1 MTDSIDAETRARYRA
16 LVDELNHHAHA
27 YYVLDAPKLPDA
39 EYDRLLEALKALE
52 RAHPTLISAD
62 SPTRRVGGR
71 ALSELAEVRHARPM
85 LSLSNAFTE
94 ADVEAWVKRLA
105 DGLGEAAEGQTLAFA
120 VEPKID
126 GLAMSLR
133 YVDGVLVQAATR
145 GDGSTGED
153 VTHNVR
159 TIRGLPLTLPAE
171 APAEL
176 EVRGEVYMPN
186 AGFEAFN
193 RRARERGEREFV
205 NPRNAAAGSVRQL
218 DPAIAGARPLAFFA
232 YGSSTP
238 IADTHSE
245 TLAKLRALGF
255 PVAAE
260 ADRVEGLEGLLG
272 YYARIGAA
280 RAGLPYGIDGVVY
293 KLDRHDWQQRLGYIS
308 TAPRFALAHKYP
320 PEEEL
325 TTLLAV
331 DIQVGRTGALTPVAR
346 LKPVFVGG
354 VTVSNT
360 TLHNYDEIARKDLR
374 VGDTVVVRRAGD
386 VIPEVARAVLER
398 RPPEAVPIEVPS
410 ACPECGSPARRDEGE
425 AVIRCTGG
433 FICPAQRRQAL
444 THFASRKAM
453 DIEGLGERYIEDLVG
468 FGLIHDVSDLYAL
481 DLATLLKLKSLADAR
496 DGVLPDPKKAPTT
509 RWAEKL
515 LTAID
520 DSRKTTLE
528 RLLFALGIRD
538 VGEQLAKTLARQFGS
553 LAALE
558 AADED
563 ALKAARDVGPVVAR
577 RIREFFAEA
586 RNREVI
592 ERLKARGVVW
602 PESAPAASATIE
614 GPLTGRTYVLTGSL
628 ESMTRDAAG
637 AKLEALGAKV
647 SDSVSKKTSALIAGS
662 AAGSKLAKAQALGVP
677 VLGEAELLAL
687 LAEHGG

>member
-1 MTDSIDAETRARYRA
+1 MNDLFEAEDRRRYRA
-16 LVDELNHHAHA
+16 LVDELNRHAHA
-27 YYVLDAPKLPDA
+27 YYVMDAPTLPDA
-39 EYDRLLEALKALE
+39 EYDRLFEQLKAME
-52 RAHPTLISAD
+52 RTHPHLISAD
-62 SPTRRVGGR
+62 SPTRRVGGK
-71 ALSELAEVRHARPM
+71 ALAELKEVRHARPM
-85 LSLSNAFTE
+85 LSLSNAFTD
-94 ADVEAWVKRLA
+94 ADVEAWVKRLV
-105 DGLGEAAEGQTLAFA
+105 DGLGEDAEGQPLAFA
-120 VEPKID
+120 AEPKID

-133 YVDGVLVQAATR
+133 YVDGELVQAATR
-145 GDGSTGED
+145 GDGETGED

-159 TIRGLPLTLPAE
+159 TIRGLPLKLLAG

-232 YGSSTP
+232 YGCATP

-245 TLAKLRALGF
+245 TLSQLRALGF

-260 ADRVEGLEGLLG
+260 ADRVEGLDGLLG

-280 RAGLPYGIDGVVY
+280 RASLPYGIDGVVY
-293 KLDRHDWQQRLGYIS
+293 KLDRHDWQQRLGFIS
-308 TAPRFALAHKYP
+308 NAPRFALAHKYP

-325 TTLLAV
+325 TTLLAI

-398 RPPEAVPIEVPS
+398 RPAESQPVELPT

-425 AVIRCTGG
+425 TVIRCTGG
-433 FICPAQRRQAL
+433 FICPAQRRGTLA
-444 THFASRKAM
+444 HFASRKAM
-453 DIEGLGERYIEDLVG
+453 DIDGLGDRYIEDLVG
-468 FGLIHDVSDLYAL
+468 FGLVHDVSDLYAL
-481 DLATLLKLKSLADAR
+481 DLATLLKMKALADAR
-496 DGVLPDPKKAPTT
+496 DGIVPDPKKKPTT

-515 LTAID
+515 LEAIEQ
-520 DSRKTTLE
+520 SRNTTLE
-528 RLLFALGIRD
+528 RLLYALGIRD
-538 VGEQLAKTLARQFGS
+538 VGETSAKVLARQFGS

-563 ALKAARDVGPVVAR
+563 ALRAIRDIGPVVVR
-577 RIREFFAEA
+577 RLREFFSEP
-586 RNREVI
+586 RNHAVI

-614 GPLTGRTYVLTGSL
+614 GPLSGRTYVLTGTL
-628 ESMTRDAAG
+628 QGFNRDAA
-637 AKLEALGAKV
+637 AAQLEALGAKV
-647 SDSVSKKTSALIAGS
+647 SDSVSKKTTALIAGA

-677 VLGEAELLAL
+677 VLGEADLRELL
-687 LAEHGG
+687 ESHGG